1 LPLRSG
7 RSGRGERS
15 KRRASRALAEAERPP
30 NPGRWPAAPRPRG
43 MKALLTAEIFLVLV
57 GLIMLGLP
65 IAVSMGL
72 TAVFFFVAL
81 GETEV
86 LTMVPAR
93 MYSSTTSFTLLAIP
107 FFILTGNL
115 MNAGGITHRL
125 FRFAQNLVG
134 HFRGGLGHVVVVS
147 AMIFAGMTGAAVA
160 EAAALGT
167 VQLEG
172 MVKRGFDRKFSAA
185 IVASASTIGPVI
197 PPSIPFVI
205 YGSIT
210 GTSVGRLFLG
220 GFVPGFIMG
229 LALMIIVYFVAR
241 RRNYPRERRATAGEL
256 LDSSLGAVS
265 AVATPVIIIGGMVS
279 GIFTPTEAA
288 VAATVYAL
296 ILTLFVY
303 REVRIRDLPQILWE
317 TLESSVRV
325 LFIISAAGIF
335 GWLLIHQRVPETVI
349 TGLMSLSHN
358 PWVVL
363 LIINVILLVLGCFM
377 EGICIML
384 LTIPV
389 FMPVIT
395 RLGIDPVHFGV
406 MMTLNLMVGLLTP
419 PVGMVLYTLASIGKI
434 PVWSLSHELRWHLF
448 ALLTV
453 LFLVTFVPGF
463 VTFVPNL
470 VMGSAR

>member
-1 LPLRSG
+1 
-7 RSGRGERS
+7 
-15 KRRASRALAEAERPP
+15 
-30 NPGRWPAAPRPRG
+30 
-43 MKALLTAEIFLVLV
+43 MLTAEIFLVLL

-115 MNAGGITHRL
+115 MNTGGITHRL

-134 HFRGGLGHVVVVS
+134 HLKGGLGHVVVVS

-167 VQLEG
+167 VELEG
-172 MVKRGFDRKFSAA
+172 MTKRGFDRKFSAA
-185 IVASASTIGPVI
+185 ILASASTIGPVI

-220 GFVPGFIMG
+220 GFVPGFLMG
-229 LALMIIVYFVAR
+229 IALMIIVYVVSTQR
-241 RRNYPRERRATAGEL
+241 GYPKERRATIQEL
-256 LDSSLGAVS
+256 MASTLGALS
-265 AVATPVIIIGGMVS
+265 AIATPVIIIGGMLS

-296 ILTLFVY
+296 ILTMFIY
-303 REVRIRDLPQILWE
+303 KEVKLKDLPRILWE
-317 TLESSVRV
+317 TLETSVRV

-349 TGLMSLSHN
+349 KALMSLSKN
-358 PWVVL
+358 PW
-363 LIINVILLVLGCFM
+363 VILLVINIILLILGCFM

-389 FMPVIT
+389 FMPMIT
-395 RLGIDPVHFGV
+395 QLGIDPVHFGV

-419 PVGMVLYTLASIGKI
+419 PVGMVLYTISSIGKI
-434 PVWSLSHELRWHLF
+434 PVWELAHELRWHMV
-448 ALLTV
+448 ALVVV
-453 LFLVTFVPGF
+453 LFLVTYVPGF
-463 VTFVPNL
+463 VTWVPNL
-470 VMGSAR
+470 LMGSAR

>member
-1 LPLRSG
+1 V
-7 RSGRGERS
+7 
-15 KRRASRALAEAERPP
+15 
-30 NPGRWPAAPRPRG
+30 
-43 MKALLTAEIFLVLV
+43 LTAEIFLVLL

-115 MNAGGITHRL
+115 MNSGGITHRL

-134 HFRGGLGHVVVVS
+134 HLKGGLGHVVVVS

-167 VQLEG
+167 VELEG
-172 MVKRGFDRKFSAA
+172 MTKRGFDRKFSAA
-185 IVASASTIGPVI
+185 ILASASTIGPVI

-220 GFVPGFIMG
+220 GFVPGFLMG
-229 LALMIIVYFVAR
+229 IALMIIVYVVSTQR
-241 RRNYPRERRATAGEL
+241 GYPKERRATIQEL
-256 LDSSLGAVS
+256 MASTLGALS
-265 AVATPVIIIGGMVS
+265 AIATPVIIIGGMVS

-296 ILTLFVY
+296 ILTMFIY
-303 REVRIRDLPQILWE
+303 KEVKLKDLPRILWE
-317 TLESSVRV
+317 TLETSVRV

-349 TGLMSLSHN
+349 KALMSLSKN
-358 PWVVL
+358 PW
-363 LIINVILLVLGCFM
+363 VILLVINIILLILGCFM

-389 FMPVIT
+389 FMPMIT
-395 RLGIDPVHFGV
+395 QLGIDPVHFGV

-419 PVGMVLYTLASIGKI
+419 PVGMVLYTISSIGKI
-434 PVWSLSHELRWHLF
+434 PVWELAHELRWHMV
-448 ALLTV
+448 ALVVV
-453 LFLVTFVPGF
+453 LFLVTYVPGF
-463 VTFVPNL
+463 VTWVPNL
-470 VMGSAR
+470 LMGSAR

>member
-1 LPLRSG
+1 
-7 RSGRGERS
+7 
-15 KRRASRALAEAERPP
+15 
-30 NPGRWPAAPRPRG
+30 
-43 MKALLTAEIFLVLV
+43 MLTAEIFLVLV

-115 MNAGGITHRL
+115 MNSGGITHRL

-134 HFRGGLGHVVVVS
+134 HLKGGLGHVVVVS

-167 VQLEG
+167 VELEG
-172 MVKRGFDRKFSAA
+172 MTKRGFDRKFSAA
-185 IVASASTIGPVI
+185 ILASASTIGPVI

-220 GFVPGFIMG
+220 GFVPGFLMG
-229 LALMIIVYFVAR
+229 IALMIIVYVVSTQR
-241 RRNYPRERRATAGEL
+241 GYPKERRATIQEL
-256 LDSSLGAVS
+256 MASTLGALS
-265 AVATPVIIIGGMVS
+265 AIATPVIIIGGMVS

-296 ILTLFVY
+296 ILTMFIY
-303 REVRIRDLPQILWE
+303 KEVKLKDLPRILWE
-317 TLESSVRV
+317 TLETSVRV

-349 TGLMSLSHN
+349 KALMSLSKN
-358 PWVVL
+358 PW
-363 LIINVILLVLGCFM
+363 VILLVINIILLILGCFM

-389 FMPVIT
+389 FMPMIT
-395 RLGIDPVHFGV
+395 QLGIDPVHFGV

-419 PVGMVLYTLASIGKI
+419 PVGMVLYTISSIGKI
-434 PVWSLSHELRWHLF
+434 PVWELAHELRWHMV
-448 ALLTV
+448 ALAVV
-453 LFLVTFVPGF
+453 LFLVTYVPGF
-463 VTFVPNL
+463 VTWVPNL
-470 VMGSAR
+470 LMGSAR

>member
-1 LPLRSG
+1 
-7 RSGRGERS
+7 
-15 KRRASRALAEAERPP
+15 
-30 NPGRWPAAPRPRG
+30 
-43 MKALLTAEIFLVLV
+43 MLTAEIFLVLL

-115 MNAGGITHRL
+115 MNSGGITHRL

-134 HFRGGLGHVVVVS
+134 HLKGGLGHVVVVS

-167 VQLEG
+167 VELEG
-172 MVKRGFDRKFSAA
+172 MTKRGFDRKFSAA
-185 IVASASTIGPVI
+185 ILASASTIGPVI

-210 GTSVGRLFLG
+210 GISVGRLFLG
-220 GFVPGFIMG
+220 GFVPGFLMG
-229 LALMIIVYFVAR
+229 IALMTIVYVVSTQR
-241 RRNYPRERRATAGEL
+241 GYPKERRATIQEL
-256 LDSSLGAVS
+256 MASTLGALS
-265 AVATPVIIIGGMVS
+265 AIATPVIIIGGMVS

-296 ILTLFVY
+296 ILTMFIY
-303 REVRIRDLPQILWE
+303 KEVKLKDLPRILWE
-317 TLESSVRV
+317 TLETSVRV

-349 TGLMSLSHN
+349 KALMSLSKN
-358 PWVVL
+358 PW
-363 LIINVILLVLGCFM
+363 VILLVINIILLILGCFM

-389 FMPVIT
+389 FMPMIT
-395 RLGIDPVHFGV
+395 QLGIDPVHFGV

-419 PVGMVLYTLASIGKI
+419 PVGMVLYTISSIGKI
-434 PVWSLSHELRWHLF
+434 PVWELAHELRWHMV
-448 ALLTV
+448 ALVVV
-453 LFLVTFVPGF
+453 LFLVTYVPGF
-463 VTFVPNL
+463 VTWVPNL
-470 VMGSAR
+470 LMGSAR